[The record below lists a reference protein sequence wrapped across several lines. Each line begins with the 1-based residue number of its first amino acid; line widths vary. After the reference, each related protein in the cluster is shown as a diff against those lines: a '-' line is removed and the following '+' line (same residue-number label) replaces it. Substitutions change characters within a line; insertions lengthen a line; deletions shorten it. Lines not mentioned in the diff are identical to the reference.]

1 MEWVELILTNIP
13 VIVGLVLLIINLIKY
28 VKKAALERNWPALI
42 GLVQKL
48 MEEAEVKFTDGA
60 TRKEWVIAMVQT
72 SSEYI
77 NYPVDIQML
86 SEMIDSFCDMTK
98 VVNYNEPAEVAET
111 EPDPKEDTKATAA
124 A

>member
-1 MEWVELILTNIP
+1 MEWVELILANIP

-28 VKKAALERNWPALI
+28 VKKAALEKNWPALI
-42 GLVQKL
+42 GLVQEL

-86 SEMIDSFCDMTK
+86 SEMIDSFCEMSK
-98 VVNYNEPAEVAET
+98 IVNYNEPAET
-111 EPDPKEDTKATAA
+111 EPDPKEDAKATAA